1 MAKKKKTQLKPVARP
16 FATASVPKKV
26 DPVPEE
32 VQEVQ
37 EEPPILDNNVDGKGD
52 VAVVS
57 DEVKA
62 LMEEEQVLQG
72 LVDKLQDKTEKEIN
86 RNVKVRDYDPFS
98 YYLWN
103 RKPHVGWADRRHLS
117 TIDDCQRL

>member
-98 YYLWN
+98 YYL
-103 RKPHVGWADRRHLS
+103 
-117 TIDDCQRL
+117 